1 MNYQIISMAFLMM
14 IGLACEMALEEM
26 LGLNNME
33 KRWQRRL
40 MWCTG
45 FLVISFSVIFQSVI
59 GIAMLIPIVY
69 WGRRLY
75 MDIDKAAKAVIQ
87 VLTSVLSFVLAY
99 PITYLIVG
107 HRMSF
112 DFAHYDMILITVLG
126 VTIAY
131 SSIYIAMNRWNRK
144 YNGYVKKSNI
154 WIFMLILASEIAGVN
169 RTIHMPD
176 IEQAVRILVIQ
187 CFIDIGIF
195 LIMYNLVSKERMENE
210 LKQLKYYMERE
221 REYYQ
226 ELDKEREEMA
236 KLRHDYNNQLTSVLG
251 LIHMNRLDEAKEML
265 KEMGDKAYD

>member
-1 MNYQIISMAFLMM
+1 
-14 IGLACEMALEEM
+14 
-26 LGLNNME
+26 
-33 KRWQRRL
+33 

-45 FLVISFSVIFQSVI
+45 FLVIAFSVVFQSFVS
-59 GIAMLIPIVY
+59 IAMLIPIVY
-69 WGRRLY
+69 WGYRLY
-75 MDIDKAAKAVIQ
+75 KDIDKLSKAISQ
-87 VLTSVLSFVLAY
+87 VLLAVLVFVMSY
-99 PITYLIVG
+99 PVAYLIVG
-107 HRMSF
+107 HHMSF
-112 DFAHYDMILITVLG
+112 NFACWDMLLVTVLG

-144 YNGYVKKSNI
+144 YNGYVKRSNI

-169 RTIHMPD
+169 RTIHMSD
-176 IEQAVRILVIQ
+176 IGQAVRILIIQ
-187 CFIDIGIF
+187 CIIDIGIF

-226 ELDKEREEMA
+226 EMDKEREEMA

-265 KEMGDKAYD
+265 KEMGDKVYD